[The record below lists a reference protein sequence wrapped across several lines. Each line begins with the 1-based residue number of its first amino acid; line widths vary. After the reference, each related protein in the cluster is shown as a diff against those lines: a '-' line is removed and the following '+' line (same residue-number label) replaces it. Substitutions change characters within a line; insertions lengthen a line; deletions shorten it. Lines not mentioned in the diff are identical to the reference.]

1 MLVTNETKS
10 IIQKFIKDLE
20 ESIQIGV
27 DENISPNDF
36 NYDQLKEQAF
46 NDSTGYAVEMLF
58 RLQQE
63 YCD

>member
-1 MLVTNETKS
+1 MQITKETENIVK
-10 IIQKFIKDLE
+10 KFIQDLE
-20 ESIQIGV
+20 ASIQIGV

-46 NDSTGYAVEMLF
+46 NDGTGYAVEMLF

-63 YCD
+63 HCD